1 MQRVAVTGANGFVGR
16 ALVDWLSARGIVIR
30 ALVRAIDDRCAALR
44 SSDVIEIGDMT
55 QVDDWRPILEGVD
68 AVVHLAA
75 RAHRMQISDEQAY
88 VTENVAV
95 TERLATHARDAGV
108 AHFVF
113 VSSIKVNGERTTR
126 RPFTAADEPHPQ
138 DPYARSKLEAELR
151 LRSLHGNAMRL
162 TVIRP
167 PLIYG
172 PDVGAN
178 FQRLLRAVRSGL
190 PLPLGRVV
198 NRRSVVSVW
207 NLADLIASVLTPAG
221 PQAQT
226 LLVADREMPSTVEL
240 IRTIA
245 DAMDK
250 RAWMLP
256 VPVPLLRSC
265 ARVVGREQEVARL
278 VDSLVVDISP
288 TCAATGWMPPL
299 SLREGVVR
307 TVNSFLRKECA

>member
-16 ALVDWLSARGIVIR
+16 ALIDWLSARRIVVR
-30 ALVRAIDDRCAALR
+30 ALVRAIDDRCAKLR

-55 QVDDWRPILEGVD
+55 QVNDWRPMLEGVD

-75 RAHRMQISDEQAY
+75 RVHRMQISDEQAY
-88 VTENVAV
+88 LEENVGV
-95 TERLATHARDAGV
+95 TERLVAHARDAGV

-113 VSSIKVNGERTTR
+113 VSSIKVNGERTTL
-126 RPFTAADEPHPQ
+126 RPFTAADEPRPQ

-151 LRSLHGNAMRL
+151 LKALQGTAMRL

-172 PDVGAN
+172 PHVGAN

-190 PLPLGRVV
+190 PLPLGRVA

-207 NLADLIASVLTPAG
+207 NLADLIASVLTAAG
-221 PQAQT
+221 PHAQT
-226 LLVADREMPSTVEL
+226 LLVADREIPSTVEL
-240 IRTIA
+240 IRIIA
-245 DAMDK
+245 DAMGK
-250 RAWMLP
+250 RARMLP
-256 VPVPLLRSC
+256 VPVPLLRLC
-265 ARVVGREQEVARL
+265 ARALGREAEVARL

-299 SLREGVVR
+299 SLREGVLR
-307 TVNSFLRKECA
+307 TVKSFLHEEGA